1 MDKLHC
7 DKCGLYLG
15 HILVSQNAV
24 VVSVVCPVCERAR
37 DEVKLHL
44 RGEPIS
50 HYTEGEK
57 SWLSEIM
64 QRQVKDYDATNFVRR
79 IREGLE

>member
-1 MDKLHC
+1 MQKVHC
-7 DKCGLYLG
+7 QHCGLYLG
-15 HILVSQNAV
+15 TSNEEDFPIQMT
-24 VVSVVCPVCERAR
+24 CPVCERTR

-50 HYTEGEK
+50 HYSENGEK